1 MASASSG
8 FKQELPP
15 PEGFGKVHYDR
26 IKPQKLFRSKYDLIW
41 FDLEFIFYH
50 NN

>member
-15 PEGFGKVHYDR
+15 PEGFGKIHYDR
-26 IKPQKLFRSKYDLIW
+26 IKPRKLFRSKYDLIW
-41 FDLEFIFYH
+41 NLYFIIII